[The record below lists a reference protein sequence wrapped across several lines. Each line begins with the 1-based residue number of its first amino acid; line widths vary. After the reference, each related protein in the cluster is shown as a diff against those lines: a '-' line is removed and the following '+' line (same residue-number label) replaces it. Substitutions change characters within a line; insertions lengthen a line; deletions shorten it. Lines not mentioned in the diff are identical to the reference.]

1 MLARLVVHHRVPR
14 DDLALGL
21 VRVDG
26 VSAGPAPAALET
38 ALLRL
43 LEGRRAGTLPEEAE
57 RHRQGG
63 RAILKN
69 GSYRATGRGKPASEY
84 LLREASEASFPR
96 VNGPVDA
103 CNLVSLEHLVS
114 ISLWDRELAAGPTA
128 LAQNDPQELEVR
140 LGRAGERY
148 VFNQAGQSLEL
159 EDLVTGCTLAPDGSS
174 RPIVTPVK
182 DSLATKLTASSRRV
196 GGCIYYPLGHGSR
209 AALAAITETFLSWL
223 RACGAQAE
231 GACAVALAGE
241 RVEL

>member
-1 MLARLVVHHRVPR
+1 MPPRLVVHHRVAR

-26 VSAGPAPAALET
+26 VRAGPAPGALEAALR
-38 ALLRL
+38 RL
-43 LEGRRAGTLPEEAE
+43 LEARRAGTLPEEAE

-69 GSYRATGRGKPASEY
+69 GRYRATGRGKPASEY
-84 LLREASEASFPR
+84 LLREASEGSFPR

-114 ISLWDRELAAGPTA
+114 ISLWDRELAAGLTA
-128 LAQNDPQELEVR
+128 LAPGDPQELELR

-148 VFNQAGQSLEL
+148 VFNPTGQSLEL
-159 EDLVTGCTLAPDGSS
+159 EDLITGCALARDGSS

-182 DSLATKLTASSRRV
+182 DSLATKLTERSRSV
-196 GGCIYYPLGHGSR
+196 GGCLYYPLGHGSQ
-209 AALAAITETFLSWL
+209 ASLASITEAFLGWL
-223 RACGAQAE
+223 CACGEQAE